1 MEKKTVSYFL
11 SVSTKSSVW
20 AQVLC
25 VFRCWDVSIGVGL
38 EGGSEILLIIR
49 VVYAILG
56 LVFLNAVDRAV
67 GSEWEDGR
75 GRDLVE
81 VLGSDGPVSK
91 AVQVLGFCVV

>member
-1 MEKKTVSYFL
+1 MLSQLRHQCPHLLEQKTVYFL

-25 VFRCWDVSIGVGL
+25 ILCRWYVSVGVGL

-67 GSEWEDGR
+67 GG
-75 GRDLVE
+75 
-81 VLGSDGPVSK
+81 
-91 AVQVLGFCVV
+91 